1 MVLQYPCILDPD
13 GQDECT
19 KNNIPNTP
27 AIAWRSITEA
37 LTSDDGLSKIPR
49 SSILCCYIFI
59 VVIVLCT
66 IIEKKVLPKKWAKF
80 MPNWSSIGV
89 ALINTSA
96 SYATAMLFGTI
107 ASYVWQKRAPKN
119 HELLMFSFASGL
131 LAGEGIGG
139 LFNSVF
145 GLSGI
150 LQTELPVSWT
160 RGE

>member
-13 GQDECT
+13 GADAC
-19 KNNIPNTP
+19 NAANIPNTP

-37 LTSDDGLSKIPR
+37 LTSDDGLSKIPK
-49 SSILCCYIFI
+49 SSITCCYIFV
-59 VVIVLCT
+59 VVIFLST
-66 IIEKKVLPKKWAKF
+66 IVEKKMLPKKWAGF

-96 SYATAMLFGTI
+96 SYSTAMLLGTI
-107 ASYVWQKRAPKN
+107 ASLTWERRSPKS
-119 HELLMFSFASGL
+119 HELLMFSLASGL

-145 GLSGI
+145 GLSG
-150 LQTELPVSWT
+150 LAEVPLPERFGGS
-160 RGE
+160 G

>member
-13 GQDECT
+13 GAEECQRQ
-19 KNNIPNTP
+19 NIPNTP

-37 LTSDDGLSKIPR
+37 LTSDDGLSKIPK
-49 SSILCCYIFI
+49 SSIQCCYAF
-59 VVIVLCT
+59 VVIIVICTVL
-66 IIEKKVLPKKWAKF
+66 EKKVIPKKWAVY

-96 SYATAMLFGTI
+96 SYATAMLIGTI
-107 ASYVWQKRAPKN
+107 VSFIWEKRAPKS
-119 HELLMFSFASGL
+119 HELLMFSLASGL

-150 LQTELPVSWT
+150 AEVGLPVSW
-160 RGE
+160 GGSE